1 MSQQASDLPRF
12 LRVIG
17 RYKALVGLV
26 GVLGLLG
33 GALFA
38 ALNPPASSSS
48 SSTALVM
55 IAAPSCPQGAICGGP
70 MFSTTYIG
78 STLAGMLPG
87 NVQIKIVNGNVLS
100 VTVSGGKVAQVIQ
113 NEIAD
118 IPSLSYMGEQP
129 TVKMINAPTTVSAPV
144 SPKRLF
150 DDALLGAVLGLL
162 VGVVAALAA
171 GQTIIDPVALPRRRA
186 GLGTQSRGAGQP
198 VRPEQ
203 SGWGQTGFS
212 LQQLAADY
220 TNRSDD
226 FDRSERFSPFPGE
239 GMDPRV
245 S

>member
-17 RYKALVGLV
+17 RYKTLVGLV

-33 GALFA
+33 GALLA
-38 ALNPPASSSS
+38 ALNPPT
-48 SSTALVM
+48 STSTTGALVM
-55 IAAPSCPQGAICGGP
+55 VSAPACPQGAICGGP
-70 MFSTTYIG
+70 MFSPGYVG
-78 STLAGMLPG
+78 SQLAEIFPG
-87 NVQIKIVNGNVLS
+87 SLHVKFVNGNVIS
-100 VTVSGGKVAQVIQ
+100 ITVVGAGNAQVVQ
-113 NEIAD
+113 NDIAD
-118 IPSLSYMGEQP
+118 SPTLSYMGESP
-129 TVKMINAPTTVSAPV
+129 TVKLIDATTTVSAPV

-171 GQTIIDPVALPRRRA
+171 GQTIIDPVTLPRRRVSPVGESRAASPPA
-186 GLGTQSRGAGQP
+186 G
-198 VRPEQ
+198 PEKA
-203 SGWGQTGFS
+203 GWGQAGFS

-220 TNRSDD
+220 SKRSDD
-226 FDRSERFSPFPGE
+226 LDRSERFSPFPGE

>member
-33 GALFA
+33 GAAFA
-38 ALNPPASSSS
+38 ALNPPVSSSS
-48 SSTALVM
+48 SNALVM
-55 IAAPSCPQGAICGGP
+55 FAAPSCPQGAICGGP
-70 MFSTTYIG
+70 MFSPGYVEAR
-78 STLAGMLPG
+78 LAQVLPANVHVTFVKG
-87 NVQIKIVNGNVLS
+87 NILS
-100 VTVSGGKVAQVIQ
+100 VTVTGGIVSQ
-113 NEIAD
+113 NVQSEIAA
-118 IPSLSYMGEQP
+118 IPSLTYMGEQP
-129 TVKMINAPTTVSAPV
+129 KLVPIDTSTTVSAPV

-150 DDALLGAVLGLL
+150 NDALLGAVAGLL
-162 VGVVAALAA
+162 VGVIAALAA
-171 GQTIIDPVALPRRRA
+171 GQTIIDPVTLPRRRV
-186 GLGTQSRGAGQP
+186 GPGVESRAAGQP

-220 TNRSDD
+220 AKRSDD
-226 FDRSERFSPFPGE
+226 LDRSERFSPFPGE